1 MPLSSE
7 SKFGVRALTEAVN
20 RLPVS
25 PTQVRDLG
33 IFLPRYLTTTH
44 VDVELQNGELKLINT
59 TPRGTEGE
67 GIADKTRSIYTFN
80 IPHLSVNDVV
90 RADDVQN
97 VRAFGGTQAE
107 TVAQK
112 VEEKLADGKLS
123 LEMTREHM
131 QLGALLGKVLD
142 ADGTEI
148 VDIYKAFGLRR
159 KTYEFDLANAATEV
173 GRLIDETVTAQRKL
187 LKGAAVSGYVALC
200 SPEFMM
206 ALKYH
211 PKVQHWYERYRDGA
225 LYREADINR
234 VEFEH
239 NGIKF
244 IQYDGDFGSGR
255 AGIEAG
261 KAILLPLSPR
271 LYMEFFAPADM
282 NQTVNTIALPYYASR
297 EKLTHDK
304 GWSLHMQSNP
314 LPLVMRPELVCT
326 LAMK

>member
-1 MPLSSE
+1 MP
-7 SKFGVRALTEAVN
+7 RCPT
-20 RLPVS
+20 RL
-25 PTQVRDLG
+25 
-33 IFLPRYLTTTH
+33 
-44 VDVELQNGELKLINT
+44 NGL
-59 TPRGTEGE
+59 
-67 GIADKTRSIYTFN
+67 ADKTRSIYTFT

-148 VDIYKAFGLRR
+148 VDIYKAFGLKRA
-159 KTYEFDLANAATEV
+159 TYEFDLAKEDTEV
-173 GRLIDETVTAQRKL
+173 GRLIDEVITAQRKL

-234 VEFEH
+234 IEFEH

-244 IQYDGDFGSGR
+244 IQYDGDFGSSR

-282 NQTVNTIALPYYASR
+282 NQTVNTIALPYYAKR
-297 EKLTHDK
+297 EPMKFGK
-304 GWSLHMQSNP
+304 GYDLEMQSNP
-314 LPLVMRPELVCT
+314 LPLVLRPDLVAT
-326 LAMK
+326 LTA